1 MATSWRE
8 EGVRGVRV
16 RLGCSGRVGRI
27 PEWDRFSSL
36 RGRPAGP
43 DSAVYGP
50 LPPVRTFGAT
60 GPPHPSEQC
69 GFRPCDIE
77 RNAKVAQSA
86 CPTPDS
92 PTPATYVVQV
102 EQHRTR
108 PPQRRQPPQAAPPAP
123 PAPGGSAVYRVRVRS
138 VPPVVLALR
147 RFPNPRL
154 TGIGAGLFAALTM
167 FVLACVDRLLFDSS
181 ELVYGLLFLPVSALT
196 ALWVRPAD
204 LVTAPISVPIAFA
217 VGVFPISGGSEGFG
231 GQVMGLVTALAVH
244 AGWLYG
250 GTLIAGLIASVRK
263 VRQMRARRRYVLA
276 QGHGGA
282 PASERAPRAAA
293 SAAAAAKPV
302 RAGAGGAAGTGG
314 AGAVARRPQRP

>member
-1 MATSWRE
+1 M
-8 EGVRGVRV
+8 
-16 RLGCSGRVGRI
+16 
-27 PEWDRFSSL
+27 
-36 RGRPAGP
+36 
-43 DSAVYGP
+43 
-50 LPPVRTFGAT
+50 
-60 GPPHPSEQC
+60 
-69 GFRPCDIE
+69 
-77 RNAKVAQSA
+77 
-86 CPTPDS
+86 
-92 PTPATYVVQV
+92 
-102 EQHRTR
+102 
-108 PPQRRQPPQAAPPAP
+108 
-123 PAPGGSAVYRVRVRS
+123 YRVRVRS

-217 VGVFPISGGSEGFG
+217 VGVFPISGGSEGLG
-231 GQVMGLVTALAVH
+231 GQIMGLVTALAVH

-263 VRQMRARRRYVLA
+263 VRQMRGRRRYVLA
-276 QGHGGA
+276 QGRGGA

-293 SAAAAAKPV
+293 TSAATAAATAAAAKPV
-302 RAGAGGAAGTGG
+302 RAGAGGAGG

>member
-1 MATSWRE
+1 M
-8 EGVRGVRV
+8 
-16 RLGCSGRVGRI
+16 
-27 PEWDRFSSL
+27 
-36 RGRPAGP
+36 
-43 DSAVYGP
+43 
-50 LPPVRTFGAT
+50 
-60 GPPHPSEQC
+60 
-69 GFRPCDIE
+69 
-77 RNAKVAQSA
+77 
-86 CPTPDS
+86 
-92 PTPATYVVQV
+92 
-102 EQHRTR
+102 
-108 PPQRRQPPQAAPPAP
+108 
-123 PAPGGSAVYRVRVRS
+123 YRVRVRS

-181 ELVYGLLFLPVSALT
+181 ELVFGLLFLPVSALT

-217 VGVFPISGGSEGFG
+217 VGVFPISGGSEGLG
-231 GQVMGLVTALAVH
+231 GQIMGLVTALAVH

-276 QGHGGA
+276 QGRGGA

-302 RAGAGGAAGTGG
+302 RAGAGGAAG
-314 AGAVARRPQRP
+314 AVARRPQRP

>member
-1 MATSWRE
+1 M
-8 EGVRGVRV
+8 
-16 RLGCSGRVGRI
+16 
-27 PEWDRFSSL
+27 
-36 RGRPAGP
+36 
-43 DSAVYGP
+43 
-50 LPPVRTFGAT
+50 
-60 GPPHPSEQC
+60 
-69 GFRPCDIE
+69 
-77 RNAKVAQSA
+77 
-86 CPTPDS
+86 
-92 PTPATYVVQV
+92 
-102 EQHRTR
+102 
-108 PPQRRQPPQAAPPAP
+108 
-123 PAPGGSAVYRVRVRS
+123 YRVRVRS

-181 ELVYGLLFLPVSALT
+181 ELVFGLLFLPVSALT

-217 VGVFPISGGSEGFG
+217 VGVFPISGGSEGLG
-231 GQVMGLVTALAVH
+231 GQIMGLVTALAVH

-250 GTLIAGLIASVRK
+250 GTLIAGFIASVRK

-276 QGHGGA
+276 QGRGGA
-282 PASERAPRAAA
+282 PASERAPRAA

-302 RAGAGGAAGTGG
+302 RAGAGGASGA

>member
-1 MATSWRE
+1 M
-8 EGVRGVRV
+8 
-16 RLGCSGRVGRI
+16 
-27 PEWDRFSSL
+27 
-36 RGRPAGP
+36 
-43 DSAVYGP
+43 
-50 LPPVRTFGAT
+50 
-60 GPPHPSEQC
+60 
-69 GFRPCDIE
+69 
-77 RNAKVAQSA
+77 
-86 CPTPDS
+86 
-92 PTPATYVVQV
+92 
-102 EQHRTR
+102 
-108 PPQRRQPPQAAPPAP
+108 
-123 PAPGGSAVYRVRVRS
+123 YRVRVRS

-231 GQVMGLVTALAVH
+231 GQIMGLVTALAVH

-250 GTLIAGLIASVRK
+250 GTLVAGLIASVRK

-276 QGHGGA
+276 RGPQGRSAAA
-282 PASERAPRAAA
+282 PERAPRA
-293 SAAAAAKPV
+293 SAAAKPV
-302 RAGAGGAAGTGG
+302 RAGAGAAGAA
-314 AGAVARRPQRP
+314 ARRPQRP

>member
-1 MATSWRE
+1 M
-8 EGVRGVRV
+8 
-16 RLGCSGRVGRI
+16 
-27 PEWDRFSSL
+27 
-36 RGRPAGP
+36 
-43 DSAVYGP
+43 
-50 LPPVRTFGAT
+50 
-60 GPPHPSEQC
+60 
-69 GFRPCDIE
+69 
-77 RNAKVAQSA
+77 
-86 CPTPDS
+86 
-92 PTPATYVVQV
+92 
-102 EQHRTR
+102 
-108 PPQRRQPPQAAPPAP
+108 
-123 PAPGGSAVYRVRVRS
+123 YRVRVRS

-217 VGVFPISGGSEGFG
+217 VGVFPISGGSEGLG
-231 GQVMGLVTALAVH
+231 GQIMGLVTALAVH

-276 QGHGGA
+276 QGRGGAPA
-282 PASERAPRAAA
+282 PASERAPRSGGPAPAPAA
-293 SAAAAAKPV
+293 PP
-302 RAGAGGAAGTGG
+302 RTGRGGGGGAGGGG
-314 AGAVARRPQRP
+314 WPRAQ